1 MGKALLIKN
10 VDFSANK
17 LDSVTFVDPV
27 PCTGISLSTASISLT
42 KIGNTSAISATVT
55 PSNCTDSIQWSV
67 SPTGV
72 VTVQNGVVTAI
83 GVGSATITVQCGT
96 KSATCSVAVTHVLAQ
111 TDIWSYDGYGIAGPN
126 LSATPPN
133 TSVYEQAQAKHR
145 EYADLSVYTDNPTG
159 KYRAFADKVSSLPGY
174 SRNGIEIP
182 YGATQMTISVPVNAN
197 QMHFAY
203 QNNTLESGY
212 YTDRTAYAAVT
223 LWTPAITVTG
233 MNEYIVDLTQLPEG
247 TNSFVFAIRSVTAAS
262 TDIGDLS
269 ITFS

>member
-1 MGKALLIKN
+1 MGKALVIQGVN
-10 VDFSANK
+10 FSDNK
-17 LDSVTFVDPV
+17 LGTVVLTNPV
-27 PCTGISLSTASISLT
+27 PCTGISLSPTSISLT

-55 PSNCTDSIQWSV
+55 PSNCTDTIQWSV
-67 SPTGV
+67 SPADI

-96 KSATCSVAVTHVLAQ
+96 KSATCAVTVTHVLAQ
-111 TDIWSYDGYGIAGPN
+111 TDIWSYDGYGITGPN

-133 TSVYEQAQAKHR
+133 TSVYEQTQAKHR

-174 SRNGIEIP
+174 SKNAIEIP
-182 YGATQMTISVPVNAN
+182 HGATQMAISVPVNAN
-197 QMHFAY
+197 QVHIAY
-203 QNNTLESGY
+203 QNNALESGY
-212 YTDRTAYAAVT
+212 YTDRPAYAAVT
-223 LWTPAITVTG
+223 LWTPAITVSATE
-233 MNEYIVDLTQLPEG
+233 EYIVDLTQLPEG
-247 TNSFVFAIRSVTAAS
+247 TNSFVFAIRSVTEAS